1 MRFLALL
8 LLACALPLIPASA
21 AERRPPNIVMIALD
35 DLNNWIGAL
44 GGPAHTPH
52 IDRLAASGRL
62 FTNAYCVTPACNPS
76 RVALLTGLRPETT
89 GQYEN
94 EGNFRRKRPGNATL
108 LTLPQRLQKLGY
120 RTISAGKIFHQGRG
134 AGPTVNELS
143 DPVSWHEQYTGG
155 TGTGGADAY
164 LDAQGR
170 AKWLHGEDHG
180 IKNSYGLKSALWGP
194 IDERKEDTNDWKMA
208 GFCADVIAR
217 KHDQPYFLAA
227 GIFRPHAPLLAPKEF
242 FDLYPLDKVLVPY
255 VPPDEFADI
264 PAIARENWSTP
275 LVRAMQQAGEWQRAV
290 QAYLA
295 CISYA
300 DACVGRILD
309 AIDRSPDRDN
319 TIVILWGDHGWQLGH
334 KNRWEKFSLWKQG
347 TQAPLIVRAPGFTPG
362 PSARAVSFLD
372 VTPTVLEL
380 VGAAVPAELEGTS
393 LTPQLRDPAA
403 RREKPAV
410 VTYMPG
416 NHSVVFENWNYIR
429 YADGSEELYNHTLDP
444 AEYRNLIGQPKTE
457 PILTQLR
464 PHLPA
469 TPPADLTRKGRTK
482 D

>member
-1 MRFLALL
+1 MRIFCFF
-8 LLACALPLIPASA
+8 LLAATLVLSGTAT
-21 AERRPPNIVMIALD
+21 ERRPNIVMIAID
-35 DLNNWIGAL
+35 DLNNWVGAL
-44 GGPAHTPH
+44 GGPAHTPN

-62 FTNAYCVTPACNPS
+62 FTNASCVTPACNPS
-76 RVALLTGLRPETT
+76 RVALMTGLRPETT

-94 EGNFRRKRPGNATL
+94 EGNFRRKRPGNDRL
-108 LTLPQRLQKLGY
+108 LTLPQRLQSLGY
-120 RTISAGKIFHQGRG
+120 RTIGAGKIFHQGRG
-134 AGPTVNELS
+134 AGPKANDLS
-143 DPVSWHEQYTGG
+143 DPVSWDEQYVGG
-155 TGTGGADAY
+155 TGTGGAQAY
-164 LDAQGR
+164 LDEKGW
-170 AKWLHGEDHG
+170 AKWLRGDDHG
-180 IKNSYGLKSALWGP
+180 ITNSYGLRSALWGP
-194 IDERKEDTNDWKMA
+194 IEERKEDTADWKMV
-208 GFCADVIAR
+208 GFCADVIGR

-242 FDLYPLDKVLVPY
+242 FDLYPLDKVHMPY

-275 LVRAMQQAGEWQRAV
+275 LVRAMQQEGEWQRAV

-295 CISYA
+295 CLSFA

-334 KNRWEKFSLWKQG
+334 KDRWEKFSLWKQS
-347 TQAPLIVRAPGFTPG
+347 TQAPLIIRSPGFAPG

-380 VGAAVPAELEGTS
+380 VGAAVPAGLEGAS

-416 NHSVVFENWNYIR
+416 NHSVVFEGWNYIR
-429 YADGSEELYNHTLDP
+429 YANGSEELYQHATDP
-444 AEYRNLIGQPKTE
+444 AEYTNLIGQPVAEK
-457 PILTQLR
+457 IVALLR

-469 TPPADLTRKGRTK
+469 TPPADLTRNVRTN